1 MSKKSG
7 ELLGEELNK
16 AKGVIDKFLY
26 GCSHSMRGPL
36 KSIAGLVNLL
46 QHQEAD
52 AIRNPQQHL
61 ELIQKTVDKM
71 EALLNDLEQF
81 LANSRKE
88 LIIEPVIL
96 NAVINE
102 VLTRYAHEAE
112 EKGIRFS
119 KNITQPIA
127 LYTDVE
133 RLNLVLLQLV
143 VNALV
148 FSDAAKVDKY
158 IDVTVRVN
166 ETGCHIKVLD
176 NGIGIPK
183 EVQQNIFQLFYR
195 GSQQS
200 KGAGLGLYIVSEV
213 LRKMGG
219 SITVNSEE
227 GYGTSF
233 FVWLPNLRA

>member
-1 MSKKSG
+1 MEKKSG
-7 ELLGEELNK
+7 EILGEELTK

-26 GCSHSMRGPL
+26 SCSHSMRAPL
-36 KSIAGLVNLL
+36 KSITGLVNLL
-46 QHQEAD
+46 QHQQAD
-52 AIRNPQQHL
+52 ASYEPQQHL
-61 ELIQKTVDKM
+61 DLIRKTVSKM
-71 EALLNDLEQF
+71 ESLLNDLERF

-88 LIIEPVIL
+88 LIIEPVSMTMI
-96 NAVINE
+96 VE
-102 VLTRYAHEAE
+102 DVLLRYAQEAE

-119 KNITQPIA
+119 KNITQHTV
-127 LYTDVE
+127 LYTDLE
-133 RLNLVLLQLV
+133 RLNLVMLQLII
-143 VNALV
+143 NALV
-148 FSDAAKVDKY
+148 FNDASKADKY

-166 ETGCHIKVLD
+166 DTGCHIKVLD
-176 NGIGIPK
+176 NGIGMSQ

-200 KGAGLGLYIVSEV
+200 RGTGIGLYIVSEV

-233 FVWLPNLRA
+233 FVWIPNLKA